1 MAHPLV
7 LQLHFCR
14 SEFKRAMAGV
24 TEAEGLRR
32 LEPMNSL
39 GWMVGH
45 MAWQEQLYWLTRAQ
59 GRVLVPELNDL
70 VANGAPASTPPMSE
84 MWAAWEVIIKESQP
98 WLDQLTTPELS
109 ADMIINGKPHWE
121 SIGSMLRRVA
131 YHYFYH
137 IGESQAVR
145 QLMGHQDVGDFVG
158 SIGQEAP
165 YIPE

>member
-14 SEFKRAMAGV
+14 NELKRAMEGV
-24 TEAEGLRR
+24 TEAEAVRR

-39 GWMVGH
+39 GWMVAH
-45 MAWQEQLYWLTRAQ
+45 LARQEQQYWLIWAQ
-59 GRVLVPELNDL
+59 GQTLVPELIEL
-70 VANGAPASTPPMSE
+70 AGSGAPPTTPPLAE
-84 MWAAWEVIIKESQP
+84 MWVAWEKVISAAQP
-98 WLDQLTTPELS
+98 WLDNLTTSDLTTH
-109 ADMIINGKPHWE
+109 MLVNGQPLWE
-121 SIGSMLRRVA
+121 STGTLLRRVA

-158 SIGQEAP
+158 EIGDEAP
-165 YIPE
+165 YVPE